1 MKLKQIDDILL
12 LSTREEEKIQGEK
25 QKMEQEKLQKA
36 EERIGEEIRLA
47 VKDCFVGTTKEAEGG
62 FILDLGRAGAFHIII
77 TRV

>member
-1 MKLKQIDDILL
+1 
-12 LSTREEEKIQGEK
+12 
-25 QKMEQEKLQKA
+25 MEQEKLQKA